1 MTGKELRRLREST
14 GLSQIKLAALADVS
28 YRTIIRWEMGQAPI
42 PRLAALGL
50 KQILEGQK
58 VKK

>member
-1 MTGKELRRLREST
+1 MTGKELRRLRESA

-28 YRTIIRWEMGQAPI
+28 YRTIIRWEMAQAPI

-50 KQILEGQK
+50 QVLLKRE
-58 VKK
+58 KK

>member
-1 MTGKELRRLREST
+1 MTGKELRRLREQG

-42 PRLAALGL
+42 SRLAALGL
-50 KQILEGQK
+50 KQILEERR
-58 VKK
+58 KK

>member
-1 MTGKELRRLREST
+1 MTGKELRRLREQG

-50 KQILEGQK
+50 TVLLKPRRPA
-58 VKK
+58 